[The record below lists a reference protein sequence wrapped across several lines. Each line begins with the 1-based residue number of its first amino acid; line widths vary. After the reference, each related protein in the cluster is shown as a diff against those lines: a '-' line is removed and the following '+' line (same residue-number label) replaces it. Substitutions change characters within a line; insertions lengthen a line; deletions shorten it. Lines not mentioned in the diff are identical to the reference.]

1 MHGLAK
7 HHKYWVA
14 LSLTIPLLS
23 GNPRFYHSLIPKH
36 IHDILSELEL
46 IPVFPYPS
54 MGAMAKCAHCSLA
67 IQRALCAY
75 AEKYWYKMLIS
86 AVKEAATRLH
96 WDS

>member
-23 GNPRFYHSLIPKH
+23 GNPRFYHSLIP
-36 IHDILSELEL
+36 
-46 IPVFPYPS
+46 VFPYPS

-67 IQRALCAY
+67 IQRTLCAY
-75 AEKYWYKMLIS
+75 AGKYWYKMLIS